1 MASFTNLSKVS
12 VDKLK
17 LEQKVKLMYKNV
29 AENPSG
35 DYHFEMGRLLALK
48 LGYSASDLDQVPRQA
63 VDSFAGVGYHFGLTD
78 LKPGSKI
85 IDLGSGSGMDLF
97 IASLKTGGT
106 GSVVGVDMTDEQLK
120 KSQELASQY
129 GFSNVSF
136 VKSYIEELPFGNS
149 EFDVVISNGVIN
161 LSAEKARVFQQITKV
176 LKKGGRM
183 AISDI
188 VTESQMPASITCN
201 STLWAACI
209 GGAIQENDYYT
220 LIEKA
225 GLKIRE
231 TIHNKKYEFISKSA
245 QGASKD
251 YGVKS
256 ISLLAEKI

>member
-1 MASFTNLSKVS
+1 MASLTTPLKVS
-12 VDKLK
+12 VDKIK

-48 LGYSASDLDQVPRQA
+48 LGYLASDLDKIPSQA
-63 VDSFAGVGYHFGLTD
+63 VDSFAGVGYHFGLSD

-97 IASLKTGGT
+97 IASLKTGSS

-129 GFSNVSF
+129 GFNNVSF
-136 VKSYIEELPFGNS
+136 VKSYIEELPLEKS
-149 EFDVVISNGVIN
+149 AFDIVISNGVIN
-161 LSAEKARVFQQITKV
+161 LSAEKARVFQQISKV
-176 LKKGGRM
+176 LKRGGKM
-183 AISDI
+183 VISDI
-188 VTESQMPASITCN
+188 VTESHMPASITCN

-209 GGAIQENDYYT
+209 GGAMQKDEYYS

-231 TIHNKKYEFISKSA
+231 TIHNPQYEFISKSA